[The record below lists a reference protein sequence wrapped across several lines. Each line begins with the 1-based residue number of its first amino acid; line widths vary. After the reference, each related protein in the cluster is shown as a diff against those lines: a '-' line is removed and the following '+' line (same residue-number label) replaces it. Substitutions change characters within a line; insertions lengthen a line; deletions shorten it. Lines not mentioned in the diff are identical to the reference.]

1 MKISIK
7 VIPRSSVNEVIGILP
22 DGTLKIKLKA
32 APVDGAA
39 NDALIELLSDY
50 YKKSKAAFVIKTGK
64 TSRRKV
70 VEII

>member
-7 VIPRSSVNEVIGILP
+7 VIPRSSINEVVEILS

-32 APVDGAA
+32 APVDGVA

-50 YKKSKAAFVIKTGK
+50 YKKPKSAFVIKIGK
-64 TSRRKV
+64 TGRNKI

>member
-7 VIPRSSVNEVIGILP
+7 VTPRSSVNEVVEKMP

-50 YKKSKAAFVIKTGK
+50 YKKPKSAFVIKTGK
-64 TSRRKV
+64 TSRRKI